1 MKKIFILL
9 ITIFTFSNV
18 TFASFPVVQ
27 SDGIEVVQSDDN
39 SFAPNSYMTGMLL
52 GFCLGWIGVLIAY
65 SRDDDEMVRG
75 AWIGAIISTL
85 IAIAVVY
92 YFAYIWELSPE
103 WKDFFNLA

>member
-1 MKKIFILL
+1 MKKTFILL
-9 ITIFTFSNV
+9 MVIFTLSNV

-52 GFCLGWIGVLIAY
+52 GFFLGIGGVLIAY

-75 AWIGAIISTL
+75 AWIGFMLATI
-85 IAIAVVY
+85 IAIAMLY
-92 YFAYIWELSPE
+92 YLFNIWEGFEPIR
-103 WKDFFNLA
+103 W

>member
-1 MKKIFILL
+1 MKKTFILL
-9 ITIFTFSNV
+9 MTIFTFSNV

-52 GFCLGWIGVLIAY
+52 GFSLGIFGVLIAY

-75 AWIGAIISTL
+75 AWRGFMWAVIIILAIYIMMFALFAGTYGG
-85 IAIAVVY
+85 Y
-92 YFAYIWELSPE
+92 YY
-103 WKDFFNLA
+103 

>member
-9 ITIFTFSNV
+9 MTIFTFSNV

-39 SFAPNSYMTGMLL
+39 SFAPNSYMTGILL
-52 GFCLGWIGVLIAY
+52 GVFLGIGGVLIAY

-75 AWIGAIISTL
+75 AWIGALIATL
-85 IAIAVVY
+85 ISIAVVY
-92 YFAYIWELSPE
+92 YFAYIFEVPE
-103 WKDFFNLA
+103 WRY

>member
-1 MKKIFILL
+1 MKKTFILL
-9 ITIFTFSNV
+9 MTIFTFSNV
-18 TFASFPVVQ
+18 IFASFPVVQ

-52 GFCLGWIGVLIAY
+52 GFFLGIGGVLIAY

-85 IAIAVVY
+85 IAIAVIY
-92 YFAYIWELSPE
+92 YFAYIWEAPPFQFE
-103 WKDFFNLA
+103 PW

>member
-1 MKKIFILL
+1 MKKTFILL
-9 ITIFTFSNV
+9 MTIFTFSNV

-52 GFCLGWIGVLIAY
+52 GFSLGIFGVLIAY
-65 SRDDDEMVRG
+65 SMDDDEMVRG

-85 IAIAVVY
+85 IAIAVVGY
-92 YFAYIWELSPE
+92 WIKNYDPDWYINFA
-103 WKDFFNLA
+103 

>member
-39 SFAPNSYMTGMLL
+39 SFAPNSYMTGIFL
-52 GFCLGWIGVLIAY
+52 GLFLGIFGVLIAY
-65 SRDDDEMVRG
+65 SMDDDEMVRG
-75 AWIGAIISTL
+75 AWIGALISTL
-85 IAIAVVY
+85 ISIAMLY
-92 YFAYIWELSPE
+92 YFAYIWEAPD
-103 WKDFFNLA
+103 WNGWWY